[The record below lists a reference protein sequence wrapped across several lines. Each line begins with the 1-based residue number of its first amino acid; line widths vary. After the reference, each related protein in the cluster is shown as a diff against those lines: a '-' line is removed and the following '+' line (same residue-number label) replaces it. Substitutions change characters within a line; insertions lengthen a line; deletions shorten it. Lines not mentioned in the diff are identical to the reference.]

1 MTTDTSNDYLFDSF
15 GRYRPERF
23 TPANHN
29 KGDAMTTATA
39 ATAEQLASAVY
50 DALTETPLAYDE
62 TPDGFER
69 IILRNGWALRI
80 NDDGDE
86 RSPHGISWW
95 MDSPEER
102 LVESDGWEILPE
114 DQLADAATKLA
125 AYFERAAQ

>member
-23 TPANHN
+23 TPAHN
-29 KGDAMTTATA
+29 EGDEMTTTTA
-39 ATAEQLASAVY
+39 ATAGQLASAVY